1 MYVHVTRMRERE
13 TERSRDVHYATLRC
27 GNLCIKDPMGWDGGW
42 IDRTTLKSVMQKK
55 LLWLS

>member
-1 MYVHVTRMRERE
+1 MRERE